1 MQPNRFRTF
10 LEDWTTKAR
19 YAFSNERTI
28 THRLNYRCV
37 MHITLFQITKVLLQ
51 NASVWR
57 VKKDGPI
64 LVVCYTNHAL
74 DQFLEEI
81 HEFHPQGIVRVGG
94 RSQSEVM
101 QKCSLT
107 KRKREMI
114 QVTS

>member
-1 MQPNRFRTF
+1 MHLQKK
-10 LEDWTTKAR
+10 D
-19 YAFSNERTI
+19 I
-28 THRLNYRCV
+28 TYRLNNRCV
-37 MHITLFQITKVLLQ
+37 IHITLFQIAKVLLQ

-57 VKKDGPI
+57 VKKCNPI

-81 HEFHPQGIVRVGG
+81 HEFHPQGIVRVGR

-107 KRKREMI
+107 KRKSEMI
-114 QVTS
+114 QVTKDNASFLIKARGT